1 MPEYVAVIK
10 IPHREIRLPVTLT
23 GTHEDYPEDYFR
35 LEKNQS
41 LLRQHLQEQGI
52 YQIEDAQLKK
62 LIDEWISDI
71 KEGRKYSAIA
81 LDLLPDAIT
90 PPPTPIPPNSKPSD
104 IFDYTPKPSPSISYE
119 SDTNQAEF

>member
-1 MPEYVAVIK
+1 MPEYIAVIK
-10 IPHREIRLPVTLT
+10 ITNQEIRLSVTLT

-35 LEKNQS
+35 LEKHQS
-41 LLRQHLQEQGI
+41 LLRQCLQEQGI

-62 LIDEWISDI
+62 LIDEWIGDI

-81 LDLLPDAIT
+81 LDLPPDAMT

-104 IFDYTPKPSPSISYE
+104 IFNYTPKSSPSISYE